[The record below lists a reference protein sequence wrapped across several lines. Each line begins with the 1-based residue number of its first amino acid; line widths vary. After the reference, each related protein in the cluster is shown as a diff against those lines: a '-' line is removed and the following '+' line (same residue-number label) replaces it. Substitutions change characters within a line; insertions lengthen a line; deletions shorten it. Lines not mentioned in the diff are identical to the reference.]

1 MIKELVIKLIEHDI
15 TKHQNKH
22 VIYVTQVTQCLRK
35 SYYEIKH
42 KAVNVDYELSK
53 HLILGKSIHLWLQEL
68 LKKYGNELNIKY
80 CIEKDIKFMHRG
92 YMIKGRADIVIND
105 VLVEL
110 KTTHKSIHLPDRMHV
125 LQANEYAYQ
134 LGLQKY
140 VILYVTPNGLIEF
153 KFTTD
158 RYKHFIFIHRLETLI
173 DALEMDELPEKE
185 TGYECKY
192 CPFRNKCLYRKLIH
206 K

>member
-1 MIKELVIKLIEHDI
+1 MIKELVIKLIEHDT
-15 TKHQNKH
+15 TKHQNEH

-42 KAVNVDYELSK
+42 KAVNVGYELSK
-53 HLILGKSIHLWLQEL
+53 HLILGKSIHLWLQDL
-68 LKKYGNELNIKY
+68 LKRYGNELNIKY

-134 LGLQKY
+134 LGLHKY

-153 KFTTD
+153 KFKID
-158 RYKHFIFIHRLETLI
+158 EYKHALFIDRLNKLI
-173 DALEMDELPEKE
+173 DALENDREPYREE
-185 TGYECKY
+185 GTECKY